1 MEKRRHE
8 RARESFAVISDEEKA
23 CIVCVYIKAS
33 RSRPGIVE
41 DRMKA

>member
-23 CIVCVYIKAS
+23 CISVCVYIKAS
-33 RSRPGIVE
+33 PSRADVLWKTE
-41 DRMKA
+41 